1 MVELNEVKRGY
12 EIAHKSLSINF
23 IWAACEDCG
32 KERWV
37 ALVRNKPRS
46 SLCRSCSLKLR
57 HKRMPNLIRGVNNPH
72 WKGGRTKSYGY
83 ILIKLQPDDFFYR
96 MASKY
101 GRVLEHRLVMAKHLN
116 RCLLPWEVVHHK
128 NGIRDDNRL
137 DNLQLLPTGK
147 YHIIDPLTKNLIK
160 KLVKRI
166 ISLETENIKLKLAGW
181 KE

>member
-1 MVELNEVKRGY
+1 M
-12 EIAHKSLSINF
+12 
-23 IWAACEDCG
+23 
-32 KERWV
+32 
-37 ALVRNKPRS
+37 
-46 SLCRSCSLKLR
+46 
-57 HKRMPNLIRGVNNPH
+57 IRGVNNPH